1 LPPGSAAL
9 ARAKARHDERNLREF
24 GHSVLRMLAAQ
35 PQAGRYLDR
44 LVVKGSG
51 TTRFI
56 RVADID
62 WIEGAGVYANL
73 HIAGKELL
81 YRSALNKLADHLD
94 PMRFVRVHRSAIVN
108 IDSILELQPISH
120 G

>member
-1 LPPGSAAL
+1 
-9 ARAKARHDERNLREF
+9 
-24 GHSVLRMLAAQ
+24 
-35 PQAGRYLDR
+35 

-62 WIEGAGVYANL
+62 WIEAAGVYANL
-73 HIAGKELL
+73 HIGGKELL
-81 YRSALNKLADHLD
+81 YRSALNELADRLD
-94 PMRFVRVHRSAIVN
+94 PMRFVRVHRSAMVN

-120 G
+120 GEFELVLRHGHRLRVSRTYRTQLEKRLGQSL